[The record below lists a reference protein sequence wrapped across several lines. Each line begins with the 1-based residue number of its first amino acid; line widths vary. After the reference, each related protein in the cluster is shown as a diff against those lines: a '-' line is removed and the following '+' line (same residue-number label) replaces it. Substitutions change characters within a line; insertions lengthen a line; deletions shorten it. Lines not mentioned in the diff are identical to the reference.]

1 LRHFTE
7 TFAELGLTQK
17 QVSVL
22 WLVDDHPGIAQTD
35 LAQRLQMDRA
45 TTMAII
51 NRLQAK
57 QLLRRDRSAHDGR
70 KQALYL
76 EPEGHAML
84 ARAKLKGGV
93 KYYGAYPGGF
103 LERAR
108 ILLGV
113 LPQESL
119 LHVCGG
125 RAREYPYRGFGPL
138 DKTLDLDP
146 ALEPDYLQNALAPVP
161 GKWRAILAD
170 PPYSPWEAG
179 HYTPGEK
186 HYPNPGPLLANIAK
200 SILPGGRIGILHYLW
215 CKAPPGFRTVAKITV
230 AVGTNNRDR
239 CFTVFESEED
249 LLDFL
254 S

>member
-1 LRHFTE
+1 MTKEQTVRAGEDHQERGEDDIGAINAILGFHIRLAHGVCLRHFTE

-84 ARAKLKGGV
+84 ARAKLAIGEHEAWV
-93 KYYGAYPGGF
+93 KRHFSDAEVKV
-103 LERAR
+103 LIELLSR
-108 ILLGV
+108 IH
-113 LPQESL
+113 E
-119 LHVCGG
+119 
-125 RAREYPYRGFGPL
+125 
-138 DKTLDLDP
+138 
-146 ALEPDYLQNALAPVP
+146 
-161 GKWRAILAD
+161 
-170 PPYSPWEAG
+170 
-179 HYTPGEK
+179 
-186 HYPNPGPLLANIAK
+186 
-200 SILPGGRIGILHYLW
+200 
-215 CKAPPGFRTVAKITV
+215 
-230 AVGTNNRDR
+230 
-239 CFTVFESEED
+239 
-249 LLDFL
+249 
-254 S
+254 